1 MPATRKQ
8 SAQSDAELP
17 EAPAAS
23 ADAEGMIESAQEAA
37 PSAPEAPE
45 ISLEMPS
52 EQGPRTLLAY
62 RGDDL
67 VIAPFGELHAGE
79 IVAAPDYL
87 VESLLRTGR
96 FVSYA
101 GEPVDQDAIRHP

>member
-1 MPATRKQ
+1 MSATRKQ

-23 ADAEGMIESAQEAA
+23 ADAEGEIQSAQESA

-45 ISLEMPS
+45 ISLQMPS

-62 RGDDL
+62 LGDDL
-67 VIAPFGELHAGE
+67 VVAPFGELHAGDV
-79 IVAAPDYL
+79 VAAPDYL
-87 VESLLRTGR
+87 VESLLRSRR
-96 FVSYA
+96 FVHHTD
-101 GEPVDQDAIRHP
+101 GPIDQDAIRHP